1 MSFSTPAMT
10 GSSEFRESKNEMP
23 YGASPYNSS
32 NAENPWKLKLHSACT
47 PQSAF
52 SPWQVGAPSAYS
64 PWQVGAP
71 STYNPMSLHANY
83 ARPNPWSEIIPTTA
97 GLAPVDIQV
106 LSESEQ
112 ADAEKNQNLKN
123 VPADS
128 SKKSINWSSAEELAE
143 ALFPTTGEQNAMN
156 ALKEHAEALSNHKDE
171 IEDAHYNIG
180 QHTDALL
187 NHRDEIEDARY
198 NIKEHKKVFENHK
211 LNIEKLRSKVNSN
224 LDLQHEVFLN
234 HKSEI
239 EKLATVSKA
248 SDTDIRKKILQ
259 HDDSLKRMKNEFEE
273 IKLRMSNSTPDTQ
286 AKLRD
291 LHLRTRQLET
301 THKDKL
307 ERLEEKLDSE
317 TKFLKTEIKKSLSAD
332 PKQISF
338 NHLTAPRRQK

>member
-10 GSSEFRESKNEMP
+10 GSSEFRESKNERP

-32 NAENPWKLKLHSACT
+32 NAENPWKLKVHSACT

-128 SKKSINWSSAEELAE
+128 SRKSINWSSAEELAE
-143 ALFPTTGEQNAMN
+143 ALFPTTGEENAKST
-156 ALKEHAEALSNHKDE
+156 LKEHAEALLNHKDE
-171 IEDAHYNIG
+171 IEGVHYDIN
-180 QHTDALL
+180 
-187 NHRDEIEDARY
+187 
-198 NIKEHKKVFENHK
+198 EHKKVFENHK
-211 LNIEKLRSKVNSN
+211 LSIEKLRNKVNSN
-224 LDLQHEVFLN
+224 FDLQHEVFSN

-239 EKLATVSKA
+239 EKLKSSK
-248 SDTDIRKKILQ
+248 SNETEMRKKILQ

-273 IKLRMSNSTPDTQ
+273 IKLRMSSSSPDTL
-286 AKLRD
+286 AKLKD

-317 TKFLKTEIKKSLSAD
+317 TKFLKTEIRKSQSAD
-332 PKQISF
+332 SKQISF
-338 NHLTAPRRQK
+338 SHLTAPRRQK

>member
-10 GSSEFRESKNEMP
+10 GSSEFRESKNERP
-23 YGASPYNSS
+23 YGASPYSS
-32 NAENPWKLKLHSACT
+32 NAENPWKLKVHSACT

-71 STYNPMSLHANY
+71 STYSPMSLHANY

-128 SKKSINWSSAEELAE
+128 SRKSINWSSAEELAE
-143 ALFPTTGEQNAMN
+143 ALFPTTGEENAKST
-156 ALKEHAEALSNHKDE
+156 LKEHAEALLNHKDE
-171 IEDAHYNIG
+171 IEGVHYDIN
-180 QHTDALL
+180 
-187 NHRDEIEDARY
+187 
-198 NIKEHKKVFENHK
+198 EHKKVFENHK
-211 LNIEKLRSKVNSN
+211 LSIEKLRNKVNSN
-224 LDLQHEVFLN
+224 FDLQHEVFSN

-239 EKLATVSKA
+239 EKLKSSK
-248 SDTDIRKKILQ
+248 SNETEMRKKILQ

-273 IKLRMSNSTPDTQ
+273 IKLRMSSSSPDTL
-286 AKLRD
+286 AKLKD

-307 ERLEEKLDSE
+307 EMLEEKLDSE
-317 TKFLKTEIKKSLSAD
+317 TKFLKNEIRKSQSAD
-332 PKQISF
+332 SKQISF
-338 NHLTAPRRQK
+338 SHLTAPRRQK